1 MLPLLLFVAFL
12 AVPIVEIYVILQI
25 GGVIGT
31 WPTVGL
37 LIADSV
43 LGAWIVRREGLR
55 QWRTLQETLRAGRA
69 PERELADAGLIL
81 VGGALLLTPGF
92 VTDAVGFL
100 AVLPL
105 TRPVVRGVLAAYAKR
120 RIAARVTT
128 HTSRHPH
135 GRPRGRGNAPGASG
149 RERGRVIRGDTVDDD
164 DPRG

>member
-12 AVPIVEIYVILQI
+12 AIPIVEIYVILQV
-25 GGVIGT
+25 GGLVGT

-55 QWRTLQETLRAGRA
+55 QWRTLQDTLQAGRT
-69 PERELADAGLIL
+69 PERELADAALIL

-92 VTDAVGFL
+92 VTDAFGFL
-100 AVLPL
+100 AVVPL
-105 TRPVVRGVLAAYAKR
+105 TRPVVRGMLAAYAKR
-120 RIAARVTT
+120 WIAAHVTT

-135 GRPRGRGNAPGASG
+135 GRTRGRGNAPGSG
-149 RERGRVIRGDTVDDD
+149 RGGGRVIRGDVADDD
-164 DPRG
+164 DPRD